1 MSSLNED
8 IPRQQFTPYALSS
21 RKHVQEN
28 VIVGI
33 KWANDKEE
41 EATQVPEQVAVFS
54 VATIC
59 IKLQFS
65 QAQIC

>member
-8 IPRQQFTPYALSS
+8 IPPQRVTPYALSS

-28 VIVGI
+28 VVVEI

-54 VATIC
+54 VAIIC
-59 IKLQFS
+59 MKLQFS
-65 QAQIC
+65 QVQLC